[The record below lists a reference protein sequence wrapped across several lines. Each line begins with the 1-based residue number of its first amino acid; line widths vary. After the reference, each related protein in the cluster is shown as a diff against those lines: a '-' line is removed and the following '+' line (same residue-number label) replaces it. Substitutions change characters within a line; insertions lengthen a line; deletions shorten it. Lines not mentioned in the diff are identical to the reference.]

1 MLLSPFIRV
10 DDTIALHLARTEL
23 ATPVFELIDRQRDY
37 LRQWLPWV
45 DATRSAEDT
54 RTFMLES
61 IHHNSQ
67 GTRLT
72 TFITADNQL
81 AGSLGVVHFNKDHRK
96 CEVGYWLRED
106 FQGRG
111 IMTRAC
117 AAFINHLFRSK
128 DLNRIEILAASAN
141 EKSRAIPLR
150 LGFHSEGILRQSLLL
165 RGRYLDVELFALLR
179 ADWQEASH
187 LIFNQKI

>member
-1 MLLSPFIRV
+1 MLLSPFIRI
-10 DDTIALHLARTEL
+10 DDNIALHLARTEL
-23 ATPVFELIDRQRDY
+23 AGPVFELIDQQRDY

-45 DATRSAEDT
+45 DVTRSAADT
-54 RTFMLES
+54 QAFLLES
-61 IHHNSQ
+61 MHHNSQ

-72 TFITADNQL
+72 TFITVGDQL

-96 CEVGYWLRED
+96 CEIGYWLRED

-117 AAFINHLFRSK
+117 AAFVNHLFRSK
-128 DLNRIEILAASAN
+128 DLNRIEILAASGN

-150 LGFHSEGILRQSLLL
+150 LGFHSEGVLRQSLLL

-179 ADWQEASH
+179 TDWQEAPD
-187 LIFNQKI
+187 LIFNQNI

>member
-1 MLLSPFIRV
+1 MLLSPFIRI

-23 ATPVFELIDRQRDY
+23 ARPVFELIDQQRDY

-45 DATRSAEDT
+45 DATHSAEDT
-54 RTFMLES
+54 QAFLTES
-61 IHHNSQ
+61 MHHNSQ

-72 TFITADNQL
+72 TFITVGDQL

-96 CEVGYWLRED
+96 CEIGYWLRED

-111 IMTRAC
+111 IMTRTC
-117 AAFINHLFRSK
+117 AAFVNHLFRSK
-128 DLNRIEILAASAN
+128 DLNRIEILAASGN

-150 LGFHSEGILRQSLLL
+150 LGFRSEGVLRQSLLL

-179 ADWQEASH
+179 TDWQEASD
-187 LIFNQKI
+187 LIFNQNI